1 MLDLDIQWFFD
12 NIDYKLMLHEV
23 KKHTENRW
31 LLLYIERWLK
41 APAQLKDGTPDH
53 DSFISGKRAALLVTC
68 AGPND
73 GNCDAIQGIFA
84 GFTDYLNLTRKDLT
98 EVFL

>member
-1 MLDLDIQWFFD
+1 
-12 NIDYKLMLHEV
+12 MLHEV

-53 DSFISGKRAALLVTC
+53 DSFISGKRAALLVTL
-68 AGPND
+68 ALVQMM
-73 GNCDAIQGIFA
+73 AIVTPFKESSA